1 MVNHCPMTRAGTIRL
16 DVQGPLARMTFDR
29 PHVLNAGNA
38 AFASDLADV
47 VREIG
52 VLDDVRVIV
61 MTGAG
66 RAFQTGVDLN
76 ALAAGELTQ
85 PDLVRWE
92 DAMTTLERMDKLVI
106 AGINGH
112 CIGGGLQLA
121 LVCDYRLAVE
131 DALLSLPAVKECLI
145 PSMALYRLPRLIGL
159 GRAKE
164 LILLGEPI
172 TAREGERIGLV
183 NRAVPA
189 ADFSKALD
197 ETVERF
203 LALPPVSV
211 TASKRL
217 STRAFDLDFETFRHE
232 MNTALAGCFAS
243 DEHQRAMANIRSK
256 KRS

>member
-1 MVNHCPMTRAGTIRL
+1 
-16 DVQGPLARMTFDR
+16 MTFDR
-29 PHVLNAGNA
+29 PDVLNAGNA
-38 AFASDLADV
+38 RFAADLADV
-47 VREIG
+47 VREIS
-52 VLDDVRVIV
+52 VRDDVRVIV
-61 MTGAG
+61 MSGAG
-66 RAFQTGVDLN
+66 RAFQTGVDLK
-76 ALAAGELTQ
+76 ALAAGELTL

-92 DAMTTLERMDKLVI
+92 DAMTALERMDKLVI
-106 AGINGH
+106 AAINGH

-164 LILLGEPI
+164 LILLGAPI

-189 ADFSKALD
+189 ADFPKAVH

-203 LALPPVSV
+203 LALPLVSV

-217 STRAFDLDFETFRHE
+217 STRAFDLDFETFRRE

>member
-1 MVNHCPMTRAGTIRL
+1 VTSATTIRL
-16 DVQGPLARMTFDR
+16 DVHGGVARMTFDR
-29 PHVLNAGNA
+29 PEVLNAGNA
-38 AFASDLADV
+38 QFAADLGRAVAAIDA
-47 VREIG
+47 R
-52 VLDDVRVIV
+52 DDVRVVV

-66 RAFQTGVDLN
+66 RAFQTGVDLK

-85 PDLVRWE
+85 PDLVAWE
-92 DAMTTLERMDKLVI
+92 DAMTAIERMDRLVI

-189 ADFSKALD
+189 ADFPKTLD
-197 ETVERF
+197 ETIERF
-203 LALPPVSV
+203 LALPPISA

-217 STRAFDLDFETFRHE
+217 STRAFDLDFDTFRHE
-232 MNTALAGCFAS
+232 MNGALAGCFES

-256 KRS
+256 KRSRP